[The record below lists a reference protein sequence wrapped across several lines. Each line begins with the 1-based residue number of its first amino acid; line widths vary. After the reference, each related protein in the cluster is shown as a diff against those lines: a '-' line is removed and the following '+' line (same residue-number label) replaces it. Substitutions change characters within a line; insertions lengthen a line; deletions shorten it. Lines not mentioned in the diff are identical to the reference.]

1 MVPIL
6 IKKDVFEPSCKD
18 LKFMVQNFNYICT
31 NLIET
36 ERRRKWLD
44 SRLGATRHFTLEL
57 NDLSSLCVHSSKLQ
71 EGYESLGCC

>member
-1 MVPIL
+1 MVLIL
-6 IKKDVFEPSCKD
+6 IKKDVFEPSSKD

-36 ERRRKWLD
+36 ERRKWLD

-57 NDLSSLCVHSSKLQ
+57 NDLSSLCVPGSKLQ
-71 EGYESLGCC
+71 EGYDSLGCC